1 MQKFDIESC
10 HGLITTTNYDV
21 IIDCTF
27 NEFVQNNIVQYSAA
41 APPDYRTSFSGS
53 GLPYHNKDQA
63 YYKTPN
69 QGTVKLN
76 NNQCKIKILKPNS
89 YYADFNNLELP
100 YINLMYNNKVIKL
113 NLYNEKIAYRSLDH
127 PKIRYHMKEHFYQN
141 PLPIQTQEKIL
152 FNSQYTL
159 QESNNFWGGKPP
171 L

>member
-100 YINLMYNNKVIKL
+100 YINLMYFCMISPPELPLGLWKL
-113 NLYNEKIAYRSLDH
+113 VSGQ
-127 PKIRYHMKEHFYQN
+127 F
-141 PLPIQTQEKIL
+141 QT
-152 FNSQYTL
+152 FAVH
-159 QESNNFWGGKPP
+159 
-171 L
+171 